1 MVAAVWR
8 GAPDTYEKRQLT
20 PLLLSLLRKPRQT
33 SEAAANTGSAW
44 RRAFD
49 RVFRRERIDAE
60 FWDELEEALI
70 VSDVGV
76 QTTLDL
82 VERAKRSSDERKL
95 ASTEEVK
102 SLVRSEVASIFSA
115 VSDAPPKTGD
125 DEGKLALMMVGIN
138 GSGKTTTIGK
148 LTHTARSSGDE
159 VLIAAGD
166 TFRAGAIRQAEVW
179 AERTGARCI
188 STQAGGDPG
197 AVVFDAMRAARSQ
210 SADLVIVDT
219 AGRLHTSA
227 NLMEELKKV
236 RRILDRERGEYQVRV
251 LLVLDANSGQNGLTQ
266 AREFNS
272 AIDIDGIVLTKLD
285 SSARGGIAVSICHE
299 LQLPI
304 WYIGTGEN
312 MKDIA
317 EFDGDE
323 FAAALLPSGS

>member
-1 MVAAVWR
+1 LVAAVWR
-8 GAPDTYEKRQLT
+8 GASDTYEKRQLT

-49 RVFRRERIDAE
+49 RVFRREKIDAD

-138 GSGKTTTIGK
+138 GSGKTSTIGK

-210 SADLVIVDT
+210 SVDLVIVDT

>member
-1 MVAAVWR
+1 MATAVWR
-8 GAPDTYEKRQLT
+8 DALRTYEIHQLT
-20 PLLLSLLRKPRQT
+20 PPLLSLLRKPRQT
-33 SEAAANTGSAW
+33 SEATANTGSAW
-44 RRAFD
+44 RRAFG
-49 RVFRRERIDAE
+49 RVFRREKIDVQ
-60 FWDELEEALI
+60 FWEELEEALI

-76 QTTLDL
+76 HTAVEL
-82 VERAKRSSDERKL
+82 VERARRSAEERKL
-95 ASTEEVK
+95 SSTEAVK
-102 SLVRSEVASIFSA
+102 SLVRSDIASIFSA
-115 VSDAPPKTGD
+115 VSDAPPRSID
-125 DEGKLALMMVGIN
+125 AEGKLALMMVGIN

-166 TFRAGAIRQAEVW
+166 TFRAGAIRQAEIW

-188 STQAGGDPG
+188 STQAGGDPC

-210 SADLVIVDT
+210 SVDLVIVDT
-219 AGRLHTSA
+219 AGRLHTSI

-236 RRILDRERGEYQVRV
+236 RRILDRESGEYRVRV
-251 LLVLDANSGQNGLTQ
+251 LLVLDANSGQNGLAQ
-266 AREFNS
+266 AREFKS

-304 WYIGTGEN
+304 WYVGTGER
-312 MKDIA
+312 MDDIA

-323 FAAALLPSGS
+323 FTAALLPADT